1 MSVRIGSPMAVF
13 KNMEFLLMGHYAV
26 LCLPF
31 AKLERT
37 VGAMAQGLQVHFETV
52 VLGSEVGE
60 AILLPEPTGL
70 SGSSFRP

>member
-37 VGAMAQGLQVHFETV
+37 AGAMAQGL
-52 VLGSEVGE
+52 
-60 AILLPEPTGL
+60 
-70 SGSSFRP
+70 